1 MRRTFLLVLICF
13 ITYSLDAQIRRRAT
27 VPSQQPAQSQSDVSN
42 YAQPKEYVIASIE
55 VEGLR
60 VLDKNALISLTGL
73 KVGDKIKVPG
83 DKASNALRKLWKY
96 GLIGDAGLRIDKI
109 EGENIYLT
117 FILNERPRLTG
128 FSFEGVKQAKEAD
141 LREDLNLIRGKII
154 SDAVVR
160 NTETTVRNYFIE
172 KGFLNTD
179 VKVVQEE
186 DTINTD
192 GVRLKIVVDTKAK
205 VRIDNI
211 VFAGNDNLPSSK
223 LKSKMKS
230 TKERARVSIFKRG
243 FETVFGITPKK
254 AVEFVDSTYEV
265 SGADMKEFI
274 NQNVKLNFFK
284 SSKFIKSDF
293 DEDKKMVIDYYNS
306 QGYRDAQIVSDSIY
320 ATSDNTVNVLL
331 NVDEGNKYYFRDI
344 DWTGNFVYTDEQLD
358 RVLGIN
364 KGEVYNM
371 ELIDKKLTFNP
382 NGADISGMYY
392 DNGYLIFSITPN
404 EVAVEGDSI
413 DIEMR
418 IFEGDQFTIKNVI
431 IKGND
436 RTRDHVVRR
445 ELFTVPGRKFS
456 RADIIRTNQALAS
469 LGYFDPE
476 QISPTPIPNPQ
487 DGTVDIE
494 WSVVERSSDQIEL
507 SGGFGAQFGF
517 IGTLGLVLN
526 NFSLRNMMK
535 GKFTPVPVGD
545 GQRLAIRAQAN
556 GRQFQNYSFSFTEP
570 WLGGRK
576 PNSFSISYN
585 YSVQRARVVDFD
597 QSGSEFFPPFD
608 QFNARLGVQGVT
620 VGLGRRL
627 RWPDNYFQLT
637 NSVSYLQYTLENY
650 GTRGL
655 GFSDGPANSFTF
667 NITLARNSIDNPMY
681 PTSGSSLSLSASF
694 TPPYSL
700 FKEDE
705 FWTTSPEQRE
715 EIRDE
720 VETNFPNASDLF
732 LRSQYNAE
740 VRNVENA
747 EKYKWIE
754 YHKWMFDAKF
764 YMSVIGKLVVEAKM
778 HFGFIGSY
786 NKSLGVGPFERF
798 YLGGDGLSGNNF
810 LLGTDII
817 GLRGYENNTITPP
830 NYGLAVSEFTQ
841 NTIDGGTVYN
851 KFGVELR
858 YPVTT
863 GQAATIYGFL
873 FAEGGNNWNTFNK
886 FNPFDL
892 YRSAGFGARIFM
904 PAFGLIGI
912 SWGYGFDVLPGRT
925 ETTGGLFQ
933 FTIGQQIR

>member
-1 MRRTFLLVLICF
+1 MRKIFLVILISLLV
-13 ITYSLDAQIRRRAT
+13 TEAESQIRRQRNN
-27 VPSQQPAQSQSDVSN
+27 QEPAARQDNSVAN
-42 YAQPKEYVIASIE
+42 YARPQEYTIAGIE

-73 KVGDKIKVPG
+73 KVGDKIKIPG
-83 DKASNALRKLWKY
+83 DKASNAIRKLWTY
-96 GLIGDAGLRIDKI
+96 GLIGDASLRIDKI
-109 EGENIYLT
+109 EGENIFLT
-117 FILNERPRLTG
+117 LVLNERPRLTG
-128 FSFEGVKQAKEAD
+128 FTFEGIKPSKESD

-154 SDAVVR
+154 SDAVIR
-160 NTETTVRNYFIE
+160 NTEMTVRNYFVG

-179 VKVVQEE
+179 VNVIQEE

-192 GVRLKIVVDTKAK
+192 GIKLRIVIDTKSK
-205 VRIDNI
+205 VRINKIDF
-211 VFAGNDNLPSSK
+211 VGNTEIDDAK

-230 TKERARVSIFKRG
+230 THEKARVSIFKRAA
-243 FETVFGITPKK
+243 ETVAGASPKK
-254 AVEFVDSTYEV
+254 MVEFVDSSYDVTG
-265 SGADMKEFI
+265 SDLKAFI
-274 NQNVKLNFFK
+274 NDNIKLNFFR

-293 DEDKKMVIDYYNS
+293 EDDKRAVIDYYNS
-306 QGYRDAQIVSDSIY
+306 RGFRDAQIVADSVY
-320 ATSDNTVNVLL
+320 AVDDNTVNVVLK
-331 NVDEGNKYYFRDI
+331 VEEGNRYYFRNI
-344 DWTGNFVYTDEQLD
+344 IWTGNYIYTDAALD
-358 RVLGIN
+358 AVLGIN
-364 KGEVYNM
+364 KGDIYNREM
-371 ELIDKKLTFNP
+371 IDRKLTFNP
-382 NGADISGMYY
+382 KGPDISGLYY
-392 DNGYLIFSITPN
+392 DNGYLFFSINPT

-418 IFEGDQFTIKNVI
+418 ISEGEQATIKDVI

-436 RTRDHVVRR
+436 RTRDHVIRR
-445 ELFTVPGRKFS
+445 ELYTVPGRKFS
-456 RADIIRTNQALAS
+456 RYDIIRTNQTLAS

-476 QISPTPIPNPQ
+476 QISPNPIPNPA

-494 WSVVERSSDQIEL
+494 WNLVERSSDQIEL

-535 GKFTPVPVGD
+535 GKFTPIPVGD

-576 PNSFSISYN
+576 PNSFTLSLN
-585 YSVQRARVVDFD
+585 YSVQRARVVDYN
-597 QSGSEFFPPFD
+597 SAGGEFFPPFN
-608 QFNARLGVQGVT
+608 QYNARLGVKGIT

-627 RWPDNYFQLT
+627 QWPDNYFQLT
-637 NSVSYLQYTLENY
+637 NSLSYLQYTLENY

-655 GFSDGPANSFTF
+655 GFSDGPANSFTLNF
-667 NITLARNSIDNPMY
+667 TLARNSIDDPMY
-681 PTSGSSLSLSASF
+681 PKSGSSISLSASF

-700 FKEDE
+700 FKSDE
-705 FWTTSPEQRE
+705 FWKLSST
-715 EIRDE
+715 EIED
-720 VETNFPNASDLF
+720 VYGDVDAKYPDAGDLF
-732 LRSQYNAE
+732 LRTQYAAE
-740 VRNVENA
+740 IRNRENS
-747 EKYKWIE
+747 ERYKWIE

-764 YMSVIGKLVVEAKM
+764 YMTVIGKLVLETKM

-786 NKSLGVGPFERF
+786 NKSVGVGPFERF

-817 GLRGYENNTITPP
+817 GLRGYDNNVITPP

-841 NTIDGGTVYN
+841 NTIEGGTVYN

-892 YRSAGFGARIFM
+892 YRSAGLGARIFM

-925 ETTGGLFQ
+925 ETQGALFQ